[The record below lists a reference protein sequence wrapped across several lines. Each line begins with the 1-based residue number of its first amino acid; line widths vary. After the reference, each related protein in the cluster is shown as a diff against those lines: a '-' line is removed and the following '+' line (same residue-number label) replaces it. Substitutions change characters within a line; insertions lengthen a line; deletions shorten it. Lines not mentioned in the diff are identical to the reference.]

1 MQCKQPMPIAAACGP
16 REIYDRSYTIP
27 ARWPSPPIHLVM
39 ENVSGACDY
48 YRHSEPC
55 CRIAGLH
62 PRGEFPEGMIER
74 PVREVIISFLSGCA
88 MRPGGCHAVDFG
100 VRPLSLDI
108 EPSLA
113 LLRPSF
119 FDYSAA
125 VRLLYGDFCCFL
137 PLRSRHNAKT
147 ERLTPAFARRSQAN
161 NGWMSMIMLSLGAN
175 VTSVEPASDFAEAVH
190 LSGRLNC
197 WGHRHAVINAYACE
211 KHEFGPRGCMRSR
224 RPWNGYVR
232 AESTAASTQTHGHT
246 HYTHTHTSRTHPT

>member
-1 MQCKQPMPIAAACGP
+1 
-16 REIYDRSYTIP
+16 
-27 ARWPSPPIHLVM
+27 M

-48 YRHSEPC
+48 YRNSEPC

-147 ERLTPAFARRSQAN
+147 ERLTPAFAGQQRLDEYDHALARRQRD
-161 NGWMSMIMLSLGAN
+161 
-175 VTSVEPASDFAEAVH
+175 V
-190 LSGRLNC
+190 GRA
-197 WGHRHAVINAYACE
+197 RE
-211 KHEFGPRGCMRSR
+211 
-224 RPWNGYVR
+224 
-232 AESTAASTQTHGHT
+232 
-246 HYTHTHTSRTHPT
+246 